1 MSATFAGPSYFY
13 KSDDIFKYR
22 DVNMCDKWK
31 KDVKHYAF
39 FSLNTHQ
46 NKQGEVVIYGKVNN
60 RIMEYLKNNRVYLR
74 YWAANS
80 PTTGSSF
87 TGSGLPFPNED
98 IAYENTPNQG
108 IIEIYDINFSLK
120 FIKPNSYYTNQ
131 GKVLVK
137 PHINFMFTVGDSIPI
152 GSVYKRE
159 IDDYIPYRT
168 LSLKRQDVNFYQNFP
183 LPVRTQEQILLDSA
197 YPEDSMKEHD
207 NFWGLKPP
215 N

>member
-1 MSATFAGPSYFY
+1 MSATFAGPSYFH
-13 KSDDIFKYR
+13 KTDDIFKYR
-22 DVNMCDKWK
+22 DENMCDKWK
-31 KDVKHYAF
+31 KDNKTYAF

-60 RIMEYLKNNRVYLR
+60 RIMNYLKSNRVYLR

-80 PTTGSSF
+80 PMTISSF
-87 TGSGLPFPNED
+87 SGSGLPFPNED

-108 IIEIYDINFSLK
+108 NIEIYDVNFSLK

-131 GKVLVK
+131 GKTLVK
-137 PHINFMFTVGDSIPI
+137 PHVNFMFTLGNNVPI
-152 GSVYKRE
+152 GPVYQKE

-168 LSLKRQDVNFYQNFP
+168 LSMKRKDVMFYQNSP
-183 LPVRTQEQILLDSA
+183 LPIRNQEEILRDSG
-197 YPEDSMKEHD
+197 YPEDSMKEHS